1 MKKLLSALLACIIVW
16 GTVPYANA
24 FTHSDDIEHFDFS
37 DVSVD
42 DWYYNEVMTLR
53 VKGILGGMGDG
64 RFAPKD
70 TVTRAQALKMIL
82 AAAETEL
89 REAPEGDAWY
99 ADYLYTAQELGYVD
113 DTFAEHVEEPA
124 TRLEAARLIAAA
136 SSLEAGDSGEHPFA
150 DTQEPA
156 VELLYEYGI
165 SMGAVDGS
173 GNRRFSGDDTLSRCD
188 LAAFV
193 YRLRRVLQLERA
205 RELAPLYGLPAD
217 IAWTER
223 PMTQEEI
230 IDDILIEF
238 MNGDYNTAFFYTT
251 ERDAETARDELF
263 RGGFNPRDIFEGHPH
278 IGGFMSNLEL
288 QWGYVSSD
296 GSYYMPILQMDEP
309 EITLEALAEQ
319 QEEALQFALNLSAQL
334 HEDGTIRE
342 NMSQK
347 EIAQVYYK
355 WFQEYGVKVPDTGEQ
370 GGINVLYDTAYAA
383 LIQKEA
389 ACVGRAAG
397 FALCL
402 NVEGIPCRGVSGHF
416 AGPDSGHVLSYMLLD
431 GEGYLSDWGN
441 KIPTAKVD
449 AFDKSFVPNQIS
461 LEYAIACCQRQAD
474 SANG

>member
-223 PMTQEEI
+223 PMAQEAI
-230 IDDILIEF
+230 VNDTLIQLLNNDYDIA
-238 MNGDYNTAFFYTT
+238 YFYTT
-251 ERDAETARDELF
+251 WNDALKAQDVIYSN
-263 RGGFNPRDIFEGHPH
+263 GFSIFSIYPH
-278 IGGFMSNLEL
+278 IIGFMTNLDFQWNTVAIPNTCTLAL
-288 QWGYVSSD
+288 QT
-296 GSYYMPILQMDEP
+296 DEP
-309 EITLEALAEQ
+309 DLSWEILASQQKEAV
-319 QEEALQFALNLSAQL
+319 QFAKNLSAEL
-334 HEDGTIRE
+334 HKSGTING

-347 EIAQVYYK
+347 EIAQVYYE
-355 WFQEYGVKVPDTGEQ
+355 WFQNSGVKVPDTGEL
-370 GGINVLYDTAYAA
+370 GGINVLYDSAYAA

-402 NVEGIPCRGVSGHF
+402 NVEGIPCRGVNGELGGGGH
-416 AGPDSGHVLSYMLLD
+416 ALNYMLLD

-449 AFDKSFVPNQIS
+449 AFDKSFVPNQTS